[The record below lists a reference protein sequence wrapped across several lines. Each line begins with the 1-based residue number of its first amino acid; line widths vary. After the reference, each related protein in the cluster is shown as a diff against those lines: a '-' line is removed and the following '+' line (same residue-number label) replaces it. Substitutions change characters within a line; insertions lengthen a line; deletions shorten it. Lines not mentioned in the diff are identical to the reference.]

1 MVVTGKDLI
10 ERGAALGKA
19 LDARFFSGNIDV
31 SELPSACKPA
41 ATVRAQM
48 AAFDL
53 AEVVD
58 EIRPYGSIMAGDWE
72 RDAPWRKKAQ
82 AKWAGRNASNT

>member
-1 MVVTGKDLI
+1 M
-10 ERGAALGKA
+10 LGKLDSENFAGGSIRLHPDASKQA
-19 LDARFFSGNIDV
+19 L
-31 SELPSACKPA
+31 SAHVGQQLEMSA
-41 ATVRAQM
+41 AE
-48 AAFDL
+48 AAFGV